1 MKKST
6 RNIVIIAIIVLLIF
20 GIAVALYG
28 HFHTEPINANTTNN
42 ILDDANTGLENLLN
56 DILDENNSENEEK
69 EENRELN
76 NSNNNT
82 TNQNTQTSNKAA
94 NTTQTSSKNDNVV
107 ENQTTPG
114 EKKAI
119 ELAKAEWEKEWGS
132 LDDVSFYNVMIQG
145 DGKYIVSVNDSTTTK
160 VICRYVVD
168 AITGVVEKQ

>member
-1 MKKST
+1 MMNST
-6 RNIVIIAIIVLLIF
+6 RNIVIVAIIVLLAF

-28 HFHTEPINANTTNN
+28 HFHTEPINANTTNK

-56 DILDENNSENEEK
+56 DILDEDNIENEEK

-76 NSNNNT
+76 NIS
-82 TNQNTQTSNKAA
+82 NQNTQTSSTTT
-94 NTTQTSSKNDNVV
+94 NTQVSSKNDNVV

-119 ELAKAEWEKEWGS
+119 ELAKAEWKKEWGS
-132 LDDVSFYNVMIQG
+132 LDDVSFNNVMIQG

-168 AITGVVEKQ
+168 CITGVVEKQ